1 MSACKELLNSSFNCE
16 ILLNLIKLTENICN
30 FVVVV
35 FLFKEAETAGIL
47 CFS

>member
-1 MSACKELLNSSFNCE
+1 MSACKELLNSSFNYE

-35 FLFKEAETAGIL
+35 FSFKEAETAGIL